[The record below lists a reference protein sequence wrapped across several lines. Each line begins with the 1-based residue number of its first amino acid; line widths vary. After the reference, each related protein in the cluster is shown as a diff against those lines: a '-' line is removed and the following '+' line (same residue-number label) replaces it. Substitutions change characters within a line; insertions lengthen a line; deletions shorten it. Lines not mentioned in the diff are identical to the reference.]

1 MTPARWREPV
11 SRPHGPRPGP
21 SFCSD
26 CDEVWPWNLK
36 PLMDALGGCPACS
49 SVYRRLPDRQLV
61 EDRMLTPADA
71 TALLE
76 ALGVAV
82 RVVSAPTA

>member
-1 MTPARWREPV
+1 
-11 SRPHGPRPGP
+11 
-21 SFCSD
+21 
-26 CDEVWPWNLK
+26 
-36 PLMDALGGCPACS
+36 MDALGGCPACS